1 MLDVVHKLIRCFGLT
16 TSSSKIYVDASNPN
30 FIRAL
35 KMQIGESED
44 FDQKLDTKSK
54 FPKYDWTTQMLVIP
68 GNFAQ
73 EHKKMLLNAKMIF

>member
-1 MLDVVHKLIRCFGLT
+1 
-16 TSSSKIYVDASNPN
+16 
-30 FIRAL
+30 
-35 KMQIGESED
+35 MQIGESED